1 MVKVWNVADGDG
13 GKPSVSMV
21 ASRDLGVVS
30 CFSLSFFEGVFLGQ
44 SNWLFRAKFSRPF
57 SRLMIR

>member
-30 CFSLSFFEGVFLGQ
+30 FWFSLFFVSVFGE
-44 SNWLFRAKFSRPF
+44 SNWLNRARYSRR
-57 SRLMIR
+57 SSHRTIR

>member
-30 CFSLSFFEGVFLGQ
+30 CFFPFLSLRTYFQVNPIGCIGQ
-44 SNWLFRAKFSRPF
+44 SILDRFLA
-57 SRLMIR
+57 